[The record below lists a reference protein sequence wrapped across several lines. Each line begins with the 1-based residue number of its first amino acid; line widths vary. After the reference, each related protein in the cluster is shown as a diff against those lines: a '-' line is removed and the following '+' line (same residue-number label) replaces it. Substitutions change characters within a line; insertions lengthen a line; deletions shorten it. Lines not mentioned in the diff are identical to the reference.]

1 MRTRPSGETARAC
14 AAAALAFA
22 LFATAGP
29 ASAQA
34 TDPVASARALIERK
48 DAAAA
53 YALLAPLAG
62 ARAGEV
68 EFDYW
73 LGVAAL
79 ETGRL
84 ETAALAFERALDRNP
99 DFDSA
104 RLELGRTYLRM
115 GSLDLAELEFRRLL
129 GRSPN
134 EAGRKALEDYLAQVK
149 RLKDRQ
155 AFSVSGYVEA
165 GGGHDSN
172 LSSTT
177 RDFTGAVESSFGLP
191 GITPTGNSIQRSAP
205 YWGAAAGV
213 HAAWKAAEDLTVF
226 GSADARLRGYRQE
239 GDYDYR
245 LLDVS
250 GGAQGRRG
258 ENAWTLLAFG
268 QRFRQDGAAVDSIA
282 AEQPV
287 ANDRDAWGVL
297 GEVRRDLDAA
307 TQVAAGLQL
316 SAFRYGA
323 NPAQDTNQVQLF
335 AALVNRPGWWKG
347 GTLALLAQ
355 YSRDDARRS
364 LNEFTELTVS
374 RHGGGLRLM
383 VHSDPAAR
391 LGWSG
396 YAAWTVRID
405 DDPYARATL
414 VATGRDVLQE
424 IGLRASWRLA
434 DRWHLQPGVAWVR
447 SRSNIDL
454 YDFDKLE
461 GGVMLR
467 HEFD

>member
-1 MRTRPSGETARAC
+1 MRTVPPG
-14 AAAALAFA
+14 AAAK
-22 LFATAGP
+22 ATA
-29 ASAQA
+29 ATVLLVALSLSAAAQDP
-34 TDPVASARALIERK
+34 DPVPQARALVEK
-48 DAAAA
+48 QDAAAA
-53 YALLAPLAG
+53 WALLAPLAG
-62 ARAGEV
+62 ARSGEV

-84 ETAALAFERALDRNP
+84 EVAALAFERVLDRNP
-99 DFDSA
+99 EFDSA

-134 EAGRKALEDYLAQVK
+134 EAGRKVLEGYLAEIK

-177 RDFTGAVESSFGLP
+177 SDFTSAVDSSFGLP
-191 GITPTGNSIQRSAP
+191 GIQPTGNSIKRSAP

-213 HAAWKAAEDLTVF
+213 QAALRAAEDLTWF
-226 GSADARLRGYRQE
+226 GSADARLRGYRNE
-239 GDYDYR
+239 SDYDYQ
-245 LLDVS
+245 LLDLS
-250 GGAQGRRG
+250 GGAQWRRG
-258 ENAWTLLAFG
+258 ENTWTAFAFG
-268 QRFRQDGAAVDSIA
+268 QVFRQDGAAVETIA
-282 AEQPV
+282 TEQ
-287 ANDRDAWGVL
+287 AINNDRDAWGAL
-297 GEVRRDLDAA
+297 AEVRRDLDAA

-316 SAFRYGA
+316 TAFRYRTNA
-323 NPAQDTNQVQLF
+323 AQDTNQAQVF

-355 YSRDDARRS
+355 YSHDDARRT
-364 LNEFTELTVS
+364 LNDLTELTVS

-383 VHSDPAAR
+383 AQSDPAAR
-391 LGWSG
+391 LSWAG

-405 DDPYARATL
+405 NDPYARATL
-414 VATGRDVLQE
+414 VATGRDVLHE

-434 DRWHLQPGVAWVR
+434 DGWLLQPNVAYVR
-447 SRSNIDL
+447 NRSNIDL

-467 HEFD
+467 REFE